1 MKWIYAS
8 LGVCLVILLAA
19 AMPVAAQTCP
29 AEGSGAQGVAAFA
42 EDCTE
47 CNDEGPIP
55 TCNDQ
60 FTIELL
66 GIDRDLVLGLVT
78 YTYEIYKPLPGSLE
92 DSEPDLYSWVLGAD
106 LDRFQNCLADGL
118 TLSDLFVGC
127 TVADLTPDMDC
138 GLVIPDP
145 RTQLDGMKF
154 LGKITDGTS
163 KEYSLTLDENA
174 LAPGFEIA
182 DGCVVAATKAQG
194 QDIQRE
200 SMAVPGYACVIGPVC
215 EGEPPQ
221 FICPRSQGYWK
232 NHLSAW
238 PVETITLGV
247 EVYTK
252 YEARMIMKTPTRGD
266 ASIILARQLIAAKL
280 NIENGSNPDPATE
293 TIDAADAFLATFSGR
308 LPLGVRTYTADG
320 KQMLQYAKV
329 LDAYNNGWL
338 TPNCI
343 E

>member
-1 MKWIYAS
+1 MKRIYS
-8 LGVCLVILLAA
+8 VLGICLLVLLAA
-19 AMPVAAQTCP
+19 AMPVTADTCP
-29 AEGSGAQGVAAFA
+29 AEGSGAEGVAEFA
-42 EDCTE
+42 EGCTDC
-47 CNDEGPIP
+47 DSGPVA

-78 YTYEIYKPLPGSLE
+78 YTYEVYKPLPGPTDE
-92 DSEPDLYSWVLGAD
+92 FMPDLYYWVLGAD
-106 LDRFQNCLADGL
+106 LDRFQECLAKDM
-118 TLSDLFVGC
+118 TLSDLFVEC
-127 TVADLTPDMDC
+127 TVNSLAPDMDC

-145 RTQLDGMKF
+145 KTQLNGVKF
-154 LGKITDGTS
+154 QGYITDGTS
-163 KEYSLTLDENA
+163 KEFSVTLDENA
-174 LAPGFEIA
+174 LAIGFEIA
-182 DGCVVAATKAQG
+182 DDCIVAATKGQG

-200 SMAVPGYACVIGPVC
+200 SQAVPGYACVIGPVC
-215 EGEPPQ
+215 VGEPPE

-238 PVETITLGV
+238 PVETVTLGV

-252 YEARMIMKTPTRGD
+252 LEASGIMKTPTRGD

-280 NIENGSNPDPATE
+280 NVENGANPDPATE
-293 TIDAADAFLATFSGR
+293 TIDAADDFLATFPGR

-320 KQMLQYAKV
+320 KQMLEYARV